1 MQNDTLI
8 ELEGWDGKRTT
19 VLAGPG
25 KGDHGAYLAEG
36 DIPNLIEQPLETI
49 YTSHA
54 FQIGAD
60 YVGERRPARELT
72 LTIAIKATADA
83 SVEDNLTYLQRSL
96 STKRDARLWFTTQN
110 SRRWLNVRLKSNLQ
124 PVVDKDPNRV
134 NYLVV
139 IAPLIAADPFYYE
152 TTKTSEWISTVD
164 TTGGSI
170 ATGSVTVHNPTNQ
183 DIWLQWV
190 VQAATGAKWTIPD
203 RSWGD
208 DRFGRA
214 IADANRQIVMPAL
227 QAGEHLRIDTSD
239 SAKDPQVT
247 SSTDTQ
253 IYLRMNGVVFLY
265 PLPARTK
272 KTQIPVA
279 VTKAPAGV
287 GIQVRCPQ
295 PWSSAMGNQ

>member
-8 ELEGWDGKRTT
+8 ELEGWDGKLTIT
-19 VLAGPG
+19 LAGQG

-36 DIPNLIEQPLETI
+36 DIENLIEQPIETF
-49 YTSHA
+49 YNSHA

-60 YVGERRPARELT
+60 YGGDRYPARELI
-72 LTIAIKATADA
+72 LTIEVLPTADA
-83 SVEDNLTYLQRSL
+83 SVEENLTKLQRAL
-96 STKRDARLWFTTQN
+96 STKRDARLWFTTGS
-110 SRRWLNVRLKSNLQ
+110 SRRCLTVRLRQNLRI
-124 PVVDKDPNRV
+124 VVNRDPQRIK
-134 NYLVV
+134 YLSV
-139 IAPLIAADPFYYE
+139 IATLIAPDPFWYE
-152 TTKTSEWISTVD
+152 KPKTSEWISTVD
-164 TTGGSI
+164 TTGGST

-265 PLPARTK
+265 PVPARTK